1 VALRVFT
8 GGTLCNSFAESIN
21 SSLRHRGVDT
31 KKDIFHLIPAQCPS
45 AGCKKARRIV
55 QNSARQCSSLSFKRR
70 AGTTIRFDQGC
81 RERKCQSTVVD
92 DSKTLVSERVF
103 TSLNN
108 GYQLMKR
115 VEREALVFKGMP
127 CIHIG
132 RVAMDRGLRIPVS
145 CYNTRFYQLLQE
157 QQPIPAPGSLFVEQ
171 EPPALRSEELHIV
184 PEEPARPT
192 RTL

>member
-1 VALRVFT
+1 
-8 GGTLCNSFAESIN
+8 
-21 SSLRHRGVDT
+21 
-31 KKDIFHLIPAQCPS
+31 
-45 AGCKKARRIV
+45 
-55 QNSARQCSSLSFKRR
+55 
-70 AGTTIRFDQGC
+70 
-81 RERKCQSTVVD
+81 
-92 DSKTLVSERVF
+92 
-103 TSLNN
+103 
-108 GYQLMKR
+108 MKR
-115 VEREALVFKGMP
+115 VEREVTWDTELHTVRCSCNALVFKGMQ
-127 CIHIG
+127 CIHIV